1 MSNKKFIDSEESHLL
16 YNSYNML
23 KIISLNMDITQKAK
37 HISTLFDNMA
47 EGYSFEHIVR

>member
-1 MSNKKFIDSEESHLL
+1 MITFVFLENNVFFVTET
-16 YNSYNML
+16 L
-23 KIISLNMDITQKAK
+23 KIKILLLNMYITQKAK